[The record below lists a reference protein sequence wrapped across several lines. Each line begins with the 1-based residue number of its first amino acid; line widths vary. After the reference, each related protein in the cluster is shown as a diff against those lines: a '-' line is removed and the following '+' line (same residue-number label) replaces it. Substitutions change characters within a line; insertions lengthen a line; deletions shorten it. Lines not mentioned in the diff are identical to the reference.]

1 MKADNASLKSP
12 WAYCAQ
18 HDQTNAPV
26 YRYGR
31 IRSIKSLELALG
43 MPEQALRAL
52 AKRASSMYFV
62 AKRVPKE
69 DGAQRVLFDT
79 RQPLKKILQ
88 RVNSQFLKRVYYPP
102 YLTGGVPGK
111 DYTWS
116 TKLHAN
122 APLVIKEDI
131 RKFFPSVS
139 TEVVFDI
146 WHRFFGFSLDVA
158 ELLTLLTTRN
168 GHLEQGS
175 PTSGYLAN
183 LALWDVEPRT
193 VSLLVQKCGITR
205 YSRHVDDICMSS
217 TSMISAAQM
226 TQAIS
231 LVYGMLAN
239 KGLSPN
245 RAKHI
250 AMHAGEP
257 IRILKLVANRKPSL
271 HKSEQSRVRAAV
283 HGFCLRAANLDKPD
297 LLRAELPKIRGLA
310 YKLRRFH
317 PQRAAPLLARID
329 TIARALESLDSS
341 MLSST
346 ALSTD
351 NFQPLAVACDTT
363 PWD

>member
-18 HDQTNAPV
+18 HDQANAPV

-69 DGAQRVLFDT
+69 DGALRILFDT

-88 RVNSQFLKRVYYPP
+88 RVNSQFLKRVCYPP

-116 TKLHAN
+116 AKLHAN

-146 WHRFFGFSLDVA
+146 WHRFFWLFAGRGRIAHSAYDA
-158 ELLTLLTTRN
+158 KW
-168 GHLEQGS
+168 
-175 PTSGYLAN
+175 P
-183 LALWDVEPRT
+183 PRT
-193 VSLLVQKCGITR
+193 RISNQWISGEFSPLGCRAQSGIPPSAKMRNYQILQTR
-205 YSRHVDDICMSS
+205 
-217 TSMISAAQM
+217 
-226 TQAIS
+226 
-231 LVYGMLAN
+231 
-239 KGLSPN
+239 
-245 RAKHI
+245 
-250 AMHAGEP
+250 
-257 IRILKLVANRKPSL
+257 
-271 HKSEQSRVRAAV
+271 
-283 HGFCLRAANLDKPD
+283 
-297 LLRAELPKIRGLA
+297 
-310 YKLRRFH
+310 
-317 PQRAAPLLARID
+317 
-329 TIARALESLDSS
+329 
-341 MLSST
+341 
-346 ALSTD
+346 
-351 NFQPLAVACDTT
+351 
-363 PWD
+363 